1 MHEYELIEE
10 YTLEII
16 SRARSAERRCK
27 VLSSKRFASE
37 APKNLVKVLI
47 DICILLENA
56 CRSVFKSIDRQNKN
70 SKTQESYKILQ
81 VADVTVRD
89 IGSHISHID
98 EAQTQK
104 LPWSLIQPIQ
114 KLAKAVLPDVQIML
128 RPQWEYNYTIITT
141 NLYDVYLN
149 YMSRFINYV
158 PGTSLE
164 EILRPLGKSFHII
177 FFPSIERNNIL
188 LHCLMGHEIGHLV
201 SQKYFTEQRQ
211 QILLQQIRDN
221 VASIVE
227 KRITQIKKDIPPLL
241 LTPAIIQQMIQID
254 TKRTTTM
261 WEKGLQEML
270 SDIVGSL
277 LFGPAMLFSA
287 LEIVLQDLGGLDKIP
302 DEGNNFYPPWRMRLR
317 NIFQIVKELGLLP
330 LDDKFGMEKVVSN
343 VNQRFKLI
351 ENIVNETPDKEGIQ
365 KDEIAK
371 IAYDEIEKDI
381 PVAKQIFKDEL
392 KSLLVTPDNLY
403 EHLPHLIERIDFGI
417 PPNAFEKSIYERKES
432 TIAEIIN
439 SAWFHKLGWEDH
451 LLKIDGDFN
460 SEIFEKRSRM
470 NRLTLKALEY
480 SDIEIDY
487 INETKIRKQ

>member
-1 MHEYELIEE
+1 MHDYELIEG

-16 SRARSAERRCK
+16 SRARSVKRRCEI
-27 VLSSKRFASE
+27 LSSKRFASR
-37 APKNLVKVLI
+37 APRNLIKVLS
-47 DICILLENA
+47 DICVLLENA
-56 CRSVFKSIDRQNKN
+56 SRSIFKSIDWQNKN
-70 SKTQESYKILQ
+70 IKTEETFKILQ
-81 VADVTVRD
+81 LADVTVRD

-141 NLYDVYLN
+141 NLFDVYLN
-149 YMSRFINYV
+149 YLSRFINYV
-158 PGTSLE
+158 SGTSLE
-164 EILRPLGKSFHII
+164 EILGPLGKSFHII

-211 QILLQQIRDN
+211 QILLQQIRDK

-227 KRITQIKKDIPPLL
+227 KRITQIKDIPPLL
-241 LTPAIIQQMIQID
+241 LTPAIIQQMKQID
-254 TKRTTTM
+254 MTRTTTM
-261 WEKGLQEML
+261 WEKGLQEIL

-287 LEIVLQDLGGLDKIP
+287 LEIVLQDLGGLDRIP
-302 DEGNNFYPPWRMRLR
+302 NENNNFYPPWRMRLR

-330 LDDKFGMEKVVSN
+330 LGDKFGMEKVVTN

-351 ENIVNETPDKEGIQ
+351 EDVVNETPDKEGIQ

-381 PVAKQIFKDEL
+381 PVAKQMFTDDL
-392 KSLLVTPDNLY
+392 KSLLVTPSNLY

-417 PPNAFEKSIYERKES
+417 PPNAFEQSIYERKQS

-439 SAWFHKLGWEDH
+439 SAWFHRVAWEDH
-451 LLKIDGDFN
+451 LLKEGGDFN
-460 SEIFEKRSRM
+460 SEILEKRSRM

-480 SDIEIDY
+480 SDIEADY
-487 INETKIRKQ
+487 SNEMKIPKQ